1 MYVVNLVFLSSRRR
15 NTKCALVTG
24 VQTCALPIYSEADAL
39 TELTLQQQRDSIS
52 FYELLLDEIDRAAIC
67 ERPDIPP
74 DVVTMGSSVT
84 FIDEKS
90 RAERTVRLVYPAE
103 ADIAE
108 GRMSILKP
116 VGQGLIGLSLGPT
129 IHWPDRSGLQQRPP
143 TDAVGQPDLGQA

>member
-1 MYVVNLVFLSSRRR
+1 MRISDWSSDV
-15 NTKCALVTG
+15 C
-24 VQTCALPIYSEADAL
+24 SSD
-39 TELTLQQQRDSIS
+39 LTLQQQRDSIS

-108 GRMSILKP
+108 GRMSILTP
-116 VGQGLIGLSLGPT
+116 VGAGLIGLSVGQS
-129 IHWPDRSGLQQRPP
+129 INWPDRGGIEQRL
-143 TDAVGQPDLGQA
+143 TIVAVEQPVRIGRAHA

>member
-1 MYVVNLVFLSSRRR
+1 M
-15 NTKCALVTG
+15 TKKNKKGAAMPL
-24 VQTCALPIYSEADAL
+24 IRMIDSEADVL
-39 TELTLQQQRDSIS
+39 TELTLQNQRDSIS

-90 RAERTVRLVYPAE
+90 GAERTVRLVYPAE

-108 GRMSILKP
+108 GRMSILTP
-116 VGQGLIGLSLGPT
+116 VGAGLIGLSVGQS
-129 IHWPDRSGLQQRPP
+129 INWPDRGGIEHRL
-143 TDAVGQPDLGQA
+143 TIVAVEQPVRAG

>member
-1 MYVVNLVFLSSRRR
+1 M
-15 NTKCALVTG
+15 TKKNKKGAAMPL
-24 VQTCALPIYSEADAL
+24 IRMIDSEADAL

-52 FYELLLDEIDRAAIC
+52 FYELLLDEIDRATIC

-103 ADIAE
+103 ADIAN
-108 GRMSILKP
+108 GRMSILTP
-116 VGQGLIGLSLGPT
+116 VGAGLIGLSVGQS
-129 IHWPDRSGLQQRPP
+129 INWPDRGGIEHRL
-143 TDAVGQPDLGQA
+143 TIVAVEQPVRAA